1 MKKTGQNKNQRGGRR
16 KLLVAIVSLI
26 LLVSVASIGAG
37 IVRTSRGHGF
47 MAQSTGS
54 LVSTM
59 SLQDQLPQQP
69 SPPLVPVK
77 IRQQSTQSQ
86 PLQQKQTALM
96 LSQTTSLQQ
105 ELERKPSPLSSQLQ
119 LMFAEP
125 TSQPALPQ
133 RKRQSP
139 SPQQQPKLQSSNQ
152 SQPCLSPHPLL
163 EPASQLQSIGACDD
177 DSQTSIQVPHP
188 SQPSVQLA
196 SALSASELSGSTP
209 FRSLQCSLAGS
220 ILARSVLAL
229 PSVQSSSSASVPIR
243 QYRFPKETDAEKA
256 ARLKWWTDARFGMF
270 IHFGLYALPARHEW
284 VKNHERLTNE
294 QYQKY
299 FDHFNPDLFNP
310 REWARMAK
318 AAGMKYAVITAKHHE
333 GFCLWDSK
341 YTDYKVT
348 NTPFGRD
355 FLKEFVEA
363 FRAEGLKVGF
373 YYSLLDWHHPDYTI
387 DVMHPLRPANEADYD
402 RLNAGKDMNRYR
414 QYMKDQVRELLT
426 NYGEISIIWFD
437 FSFPGKHGKGRDD
450 WDSIGLLKLA
460 RSLQPNI
467 IVDDRLDLQDVEGG
481 WDFTTPEQVV
491 VTKWPEYKGKKIPWE
506 TCQTFSGSWG
516 YYRDEYTWKSPAQL
530 IELLINS
537 VSKGGNLLLNVGPT
551 GRGTFDLRAQERLKA
566 MGDWMAVNS
575 RSIYSCTEAPPEFVV
590 PPNTLLTWNPT
601 TRRLYV
607 HLLSYPLNGIWLKG
621 LAGKVEYVQFL
632 HDASEIRFEPGKGE
646 EASDLWLSLPV
657 QKPPVEIPVLEVF
670 IKR

>member
-1 MKKTGQNKNQRGGRR
+1 MKKTGQNKNQSGGQQ
-16 KLLVAIVSLI
+16 KFLIALVGLVLLLSA
-26 LLVSVASIGAG
+26 AG
-37 IVRTSRGHGF
+37 IIRPSHGLP
-47 MAQSTGS
+47 AQPSDPAASALAEQTRPR
-54 LVSTM
+54 
-59 SLQDQLPQQP
+59 QDQPWP
-69 SPPLVPVK
+69 
-77 IRQQSTQSQ
+77 
-86 PLQQKQTALM
+86 
-96 LSQTTSLQQ
+96 
-105 ELERKPSPLSSQLQ
+105 
-119 LMFAEP
+119 
-125 TSQPALPQ
+125 
-133 RKRQSP
+133 P
-139 SPQQQPKLQSSNQ
+139 SPQADQQSLPSQQQPRPQPKSPELPPWQWPSQPQSPWLQQHTPQQLESEPSNQ
-152 SQPCLSPHPLL
+152 SEPCSSLPPVK
-163 EPASQLQSIGACDD
+163 AQSRKP
-177 DSQTSIQVPHP
+177 Q
-188 SQPSVQLA
+188 
-196 SALSASELSGSTP
+196 SAQSS
-209 FRSLQCSLAGS
+209 
-220 ILARSVLAL
+220 
-229 PSVQSSSSASVPIR
+229 QSSSESILPR
-243 QYRFPKETDAEKA
+243 ETDVEKTE
-256 ARLKWWTDARFGMF
+256 RLKWWTDARFGLF

-318 AAGMKYAVITAKHHE
+318 AAGMKYAVITSKHHE

-355 FLKEFVEA
+355 LLKEFVEA

-426 NYGEISIIWFD
+426 NYGEISIMWFD

-450 WDSIGLLKLA
+450 WDSVGLLKLA

-516 YYRDEYTWKSPAQL
+516 YYRDEYTWKSPSQL
-530 IELLINS
+530 IQLLINS

-551 GRGTFDLRAQERLKA
+551 GRGTFDQRAQERLEA

-575 RSIYSCTEAPPEFVV
+575 RSIYGCTEAPPEFVA
-590 PPNTLLTWNPT
+590 PPNTLLTWNPE

-632 HDASEIRFEPGKGE
+632 HDASEILFEPGKGE

-657 QKPPVEIPVLEVF
+657 QKPPVEIPVLELF
-670 IKR
+670 IKKGT